1 MPWFWTDDLADLLIE
16 HDGLRPESV
25 TEWTARPS
33 ALAAPE
39 SVDPLDFART
49 LLGSENEAV
58 A

>member
-16 HDGLRPESV
+16 RDDLRPESM
-25 TEWTARPS
+25 TEWTDRPS

-39 SVDPLDFART
+39 GVDALDFART
-49 LLGSENEAV
+49 LLGREDEAI

>member
-25 TEWTARPS
+25 SEWTQRPT
-33 ALAAPE
+33 ALSLPE
-39 SVDPLDFART
+39 GVDALEYART
-49 LLGSENEAV
+49 LLGIGDEAV

>member
-33 ALAAPE
+33 ALAAPA
-39 SVDPLDFART
+39 SVDALDFARA
-49 LLGSENEAV
+49 LLENEAV

>member
-1 MPWFWTDDLADLLIE
+1 MVLDRRPSRLAYRARRSPS
-16 HDGLRPESV
+16 GTV

-39 SVDPLDFART
+39 SVDALDFART
-49 LLGSENEAV
+49 LLGSEDEAV

>member
-16 HDGLRPESV
+16 HDGLSPGAVAGWTQRP
-25 TEWTARPS
+25 A

-39 SVDPLDFART
+39 GTEALEFARAV
-49 LLGSENEAV
+49 LGIGNEAV